1 MVRSRLLIC
10 SANGQRGVR
19 LCLQCQRTNWVKGER
34 CSKSSSAFACHF
46 SVRSVI
52 YYRQNKKNNMLILLM
67 RKHFLEK
74 KYRLGKIAKMTI
86 LVKHTGIATEYG
98 ERASYP
104 SVLWLSVQ
112 PWGDSSSLQFYWVC
126 YIAVCARKAFF
137 FLKNSKKLF
146 LLEILC

>member
-1 MVRSRLLIC
+1 MVRSELLIC

-46 SVRSVI
+46 SVCSVI
-52 YYRQNKKNNMLILLM
+52 YYRQNKKKINMLILLM

-74 KYRLGKIAKMTI
+74 KYRLAKMTI

-98 ERASYP
+98 ERANYP
-104 SVLWLSVQ
+104 SWLWLSVQ
-112 PWGDSSSLQFYWVC
+112 PWEDSSPLQFYWIC

-137 FLKNSKKLF
+137 F
-146 LLEILC
+146 